1 MSLTARRLAAPLL
14 AAALVCGASPALA
27 KGPKV
32 ARELAPEAD
41 LKKNKKLRKLAL
53 EAFVPQLGHA
63 RHVYHIHLSASGRV
77 VTASGIDDGTVK
89 VWDVATGDLL
99 RTFAAEDHA
108 VIAPDG
114 SWVATGD
121 ADGPIVV
128 WDVAT
133 GAQLEKLAGHGPL
146 ALSPDGATLVGEAD
160 PADAVGEQSPEGR
173 VRLWKT
179 ADWSPIGTFEGHRA
193 PLTGVSF
200 SKDAGFLATASY
212 DSSVKVWDLKSG
224 SLARTI
230 QREGRDIGAIALSP
244 DAERLAISYREGA
257 PVTEVWDVS
266 ASSLERTLEGHTRAV
281 SGLAFSP
288 DGETLAS
295 AALDDTTRRWSV
307 ADGSLIETLPGGGA
321 VAYSTDGATLA
332 HGYQAI
338 ELLTKDGKKSSLDA
352 NDASVFTAAFS
363 SDGERL
369 IATDVTSRVD
379 VWDAKTG
386 KLSRS
391 LDLRELGLPEGE
403 VVVAASGEVAAIR
416 PFEGNEIVLFGL
428 GKGEVTGKL
437 VVEGYD
443 AIRSVV
449 LSPDGSELVVEAPAP
464 GRGDS
469 TQLVWYEVATGK
481 AIVEAR
487 VSGYLHVDGFIDGGE
502 NVALV
507 STGTSSGKS
516 KLTLKVWERKTG
528 FQKPVRVKGI
538 APYSGDISFGASSP
552 RVALGDADSS
562 VKLYERETNAPGA
575 VLKGHTD
582 VVNIAELSADGS
594 LVATASWDKTVRVWD
609 AGSGE
614 LLLTVP
620 TLYKAQSLAFSP
632 DGTMLAAAHSG
643 WVRTIH
649 LPTGRARTLYRHGD
663 GWLAHDNAGR
673 YDCGGAGCA
682 LATWRDAKGALLRD
696 SRIKKALVKMKTF

>member
-1 MSLTARRLAAPLL
+1 MPLTVRRLVVPLL
-14 AAALVCGASPALA
+14 AAAVTCAAAPALA
-27 KGPKV
+27 SGPKV
-32 ARELAPEAD
+32 ANELAPEAD
-41 LKKNKKLRKLAL
+41 LSKNKKLRKLEL

-63 RHVYHIHLSASGRV
+63 RHVYHVHLSASGRI

-89 VWDVATGDLL
+89 VWDTATGDLL

-133 GAQLEKLAGHGPL
+133 GAQIKKLAGHGPL

-173 VRLWKT
+173 TRLWKT
-179 ADWSPIGTFEGHRA
+179 SDWSQIGTFEGHRA

-224 SLARTI
+224 ELARTI

-266 ASSLERTLEGHTRAV
+266 ASSLERTLSGHTRAV

-295 AALDDTTRRWSV
+295 AALDDTTKRWKV

-321 VAYSTDGATLA
+321 VAYSPDGALLA

-352 NDASVFTAAFS
+352 NDASVFTTTFS
-363 SDGERL
+363 ADGERL
-369 IATDVTSRVD
+369 ITTDVTSRVD

-391 LDLRELGLPEGE
+391 FDLRKMGLPEGE
-403 VVVAASGEVAAIR
+403 VVVAPNGDVAAIR
-416 PFEGNEIVLFGL
+416 PFEGNEIVLFEL
-428 GKGEVTGKL
+428 GKGEVAGGL

-443 AIRSVV
+443 TIRSVV
-449 LSPDGSELVVEAPAP
+449 LSPDGSELVIEAPAS
-464 GRGDS
+464 GSGDS
-469 TQLVWYEVATGK
+469 TQLIWFDVATG
-481 AIVEAR
+481 APIVEAK

-507 STGTSSGKS
+507 STGTKRGQS

-528 FQKPVRVKGI
+528 FQKPVKVKGI
-538 APYSGDISFGASSP
+538 APCSGDISFGASSP

-582 VVNIAELSADGS
+582 VINIAELSADGA
-594 LVATASWDKTVRVWD
+594 LVATGSWDKTVRVWD
-609 AGSGE
+609 AASGD

-632 DGTMLAAAHSG
+632 DGQTLAAAHSG
-643 WVRTIH
+643 WVRVVH

-663 GWLAHDNAGR
+663 GWLAHDNSGR
-673 YDCGGAGCA
+673 FDCEGDGCE
-682 LATWRDAKGALLRD
+682 LVTWRDTKGALHREPK
-696 SRIKKALVKMKTF
+696 IKKALVRMKTF